1 MTRKKKLIYN
11 TIFSLVYQGVALICG
26 FVLPRFLLQY
36 YGSEVN
42 GLVSSITQFLGLIT
56 FAECGVGMVV
66 ETALYKPLAE
76 KDDHEISLIL
86 RSAEKF
92 FHKISLGVLIYT
104 ALLML
109 VYPTVAAP
117 SFDRIFTVSLI
128 GIIAISSFIQY
139 FFSITY
145 SILLSA
151 DSLGY
156 ITYITHTITLIL
168 NTVLSVLLMQNG
180 ADVRMVKLVSAV
192 VFLVQPVVYYA
203 YVKKNY
209 HITKNVTYTKDP
221 LTNKWNGFAQHLA
234 CIVLGNTDVVVLT
247 LFSTLQNVSVYYVY
261 NLVVSGVKQLILA
274 LTSGVQPLIG
284 NMYVKNE
291 EKELLSTFSFMEW
304 GVHTVTTVLF
314 SCTAILIVPFVQVYT
329 SEIHDANYIVPAFGT
344 LLCAAVG
351 SYCLRLP
358 YNSMVLAAEQY
369 KQTQSS
375 AIMEAVI
382 NIVSSVILVKPFGL
396 VGVAIGTL
404 LAMSYRT
411 VYLAWYLSKHVL
423 YRKLTLFFKH
433 VAVDVLTVAIIV
445 ACTFW
450 IKLYDVNYFAWVA
463 QAVLVTAI
471 SVIVTGAVN
480 YVFYREELMAVCQKA
495 KRIIKARTR

>member
-66 ETALYKPLAE
+66 ESALYKPLAE
-76 KDDHEISLIL
+76 KNDHEISLIL
-86 RSAEKF
+86 SSAEKF
-92 FHKISLGVLIYT
+92 FHKISAGVLIYT
-104 ALLML
+104 VGMMLL
-109 VYPTVAAP
+109 YPSIAAP
-117 SFDRIFTVSLI
+117 SFDHVFTVSLI
-128 GIIAISSFIQY
+128 GIIAASSFVQY

-156 ITYITHTITLIL
+156 ITYITRTITLIL
-168 NTVLSVLLMQNG
+168 NTVLSLVLMKNG
-180 ADVRMVKLVSAV
+180 ADITMVKLGSAV
-192 VFLVQPVVYYA
+192 VFLLQPIVYCT

-209 HITKNVTYTKDP
+209 NITKRVKYDKDP
-221 LTNKWNGFAQHLA
+221 ITNKWNGLAQHIA
-234 CIVLGNTDVVVLT
+234 FIVLSNTDTVVLT

-284 NMYVKNE
+284 NMYAKKE
-291 EKELLSTFSFMEW
+291 EKALMSTFSFMEW

-314 SCTAILIVPFVQVYT
+314 SCTAILIVPFVRVYT
-329 SEIHDANYIVPAFGT
+329 NEIHDANYIVPTFAM
-344 LLCAAVG
+344 LICAAVAA
-351 SYCLRLP
+351 YCLRIP
-358 YNSMVLAAEQY
+358 YNAMVLAAGHY

-375 AIMEAVI
+375 AIIEAVM
-382 NIVSSVILVKPFGL
+382 NIVASVLLVNTFGL

-404 LAMSYRT
+404 IAMSYRT
-411 VYLAWYLSKHVL
+411 IYLAWYLSKNIL
-423 YRKLTLFFKH
+423 YRNLTLFFKH
-433 VAVDVLTVAIIV
+433 AAVDILTIAAIGISS
-445 ACTFW
+445 FW
-450 IKLYDVNYFAWVA
+450 VPLYAVNYFAWVL
-463 QAVLVTAI
+463 QAAIVTII
-471 SVIVTGAVN
+471 SVIVASAVN
-480 YVFYREELMAVCQKA
+480 FIFYREELMAVFQKG
-495 KRIIKARTR
+495 KRMIKSRIK